1 MEDFELRDNGPNVSF
16 EKPADDILDYELFF
30 PETFVFLRKH
40 GMERL
45 SFDELEH
52 RWNTRSH
59 FPQYQQHQRFFLSLP
74 SLQQA
79 SEYYRT
85 HTENYTHD
93 IVPYTRF
100 FSQEFLGW
108 LEERGYS
115 LLSFPDLQ
123 KRWDMYHSFDTNM
136 SRYKREF
143 EMLYCID
150 LLQPFQGDAN
160 NLLMANLL
168 DNPVW

>member
-1 MEDFELRDNGPNVSF
+1 MEDFDLRDNSPEVIF

-30 PETFVFLRKH
+30 PETFVFLREH
-40 GMERL
+40 GMEWF

-59 FPQYQQHQRFFLSLP
+59 FPVYQQHQRFFLSLP
-74 SLQQA
+74 SLRQA

-100 FSQEFLGW
+100 FSRGSLGC
-108 LEERGYS
+108 LDESGYT
-115 LLSFPDLQ
+115 LLAFPDLQ
-123 KRWDMYHSFDTNM
+123 NRCDMYHSFDVDM
-136 SRYKREF
+136 SRYKQEF
-143 EMLYCID
+143 KMLHCID
-150 LLQPFQGDAN
+150 LLQPLQVDTN

>member
-40 GMERL
+40 GMERF

-74 SLQQA
+74 SLRRA
-79 SEYYRT
+79 SEYST
-85 HTENYTHD
+85 QTENYTQD

-100 FSQEFLGW
+100 FSQEFL
-108 LEERGYS
+108 
-115 LLSFPDLQ
+115 
-123 KRWDMYHSFDTNM
+123 
-136 SRYKREF
+136 
-143 EMLYCID
+143 
-150 LLQPFQGDAN
+150 
-160 NLLMANLL
+160 
-168 DNPVW
+168 